1 MVELVPLEPVDYLVI
16 GHVTE
21 DITPAGNVLGGTV
34 AFSALTARAFGLRVG
49 IITSVSEKTS
59 LKVLQGIPLFR
70 VPSEHT
76 TTFENIRTEA
86 GRTQILHGRA
96 APISLA
102 SMPDVWRRTSIVH
115 LGPIAQEVDP
125 SAPDLFSTSLLGL
138 TPQGWMRTWDQTG
151 RVTPSKWESA
161 ESLLPRAGAVVISRE
176 DVGGDEE
183 LIESMAHQT
192 RILVVT
198 EGLAGSV
205 LYWNG
210 DRRRFRAPEVEEVDS
225 VGSGDIFA
233 TAFFIRLFMTRD
245 PWEAARLATLVAA
258 KSVTRPGLAG
268 VPTPKEIEQ
277 CTVEVL
283 QVGARGS
290 CRRAGTRAGVIR
302 RMGLEDGIQWLASTH
317 WLTRRAGW
325 ARRPPP
331 STSPPISRTS
341 VSAFWSWISIR
352 RRMPPPVSV
361 STRTASPPGR
371 TSPCS
376 APPPGL
382 WS

>member
-1 MVELVPLEPVDYLVI
+1 MVDLVPLEPVDYLVI
-16 GHVTE
+16 GHLTE
-21 DITPAGNVLGGTV
+21 DITPAGSVLGGTA

-49 IITSVSEKTS
+49 ILTSVSERTS
-59 LKVLQGIPLFR
+59 LKPLEGIPLFR
-70 VPSEHT
+70 VPSDHT
-76 TTFENIRTEA
+76 TTFENVRTPS
-86 GRTQILHGRA
+86 GRMQTLHQRA
-96 APISLA
+96 APITLT

-138 TPQGWMRTWDQTG
+138 TPQGWMRTWDDSG
-151 RVTPSKWESA
+151 RISACKWESA
-161 ESLLPRAGAVVISRE
+161 EALLPRAGAVVISRE

-192 RILVVT
+192 HILVVT

-210 DRRRFRAPEVEEVDS
+210 DRRRFRAPDVDEVDP

-233 TAFFIRLFMTRD
+233 AAFFIRLFMTRD

-283 QVGARGS
+283 R
-290 CRRAGTRAGVIR
+290 
-302 RMGLEDGIQWLASTH
+302 
-317 WLTRRAGW
+317 
-325 ARRPPP
+325 
-331 STSPPISRTS
+331 
-341 VSAFWSWISIR
+341 
-352 RRMPPPVSV
+352 
-361 STRTASPPGR
+361 
-371 TSPCS
+371 
-376 APPPGL
+376 
-382 WS
+382 